1 MIKQILTEK
10 QIIEEPWQVWNSFV
24 DLVSMEQ
31 YDDLTPVQKVGS
43 ALFWYNSEVQNGG
56 HMQYLINHGI
66 SHLKSTINAFE
77 TIENNDFTPL
87 LKKAITIYNTLDLSS
102 IANVED
108 YVEMALQDY
117 FSECDQK
124 FHQIEPSLE
133 DILEEYLRNN
143 QSAFIEIVQ
152 N

>member
-56 HMQYLINHGI
+56 HMQYLVNHGI

-77 TIENNDFTPL
+77 TIENYDFTPL

>member
-133 DILEEYLRNN
+133 AILEEYLRNN

>member
-77 TIENNDFTPL
+77 TIENNDFAPL
-87 LKKAITIYNTLDLSS
+87 LKKANEIYNTLDLSS

-108 YVEMALQDY
+108 YVEMEFQDY

-124 FHQIEPSLE
+124 FYQIEPSLE